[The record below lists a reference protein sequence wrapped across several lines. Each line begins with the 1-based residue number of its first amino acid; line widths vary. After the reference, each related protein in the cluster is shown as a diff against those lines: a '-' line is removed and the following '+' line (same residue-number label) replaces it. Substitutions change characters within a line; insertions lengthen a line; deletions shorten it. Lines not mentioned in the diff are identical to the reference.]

1 MSRRTRCASGR
12 QPPFS
17 PPTPA
22 LAAIVCCVSNLLL
35 RRRFALGPGPRGLP
49 ICLRSGASINER
61 KRTQDSHH
69 GTAGGDLSQT
79 PFTTG
84 ETACV
89 HDAGPHP
96 SLLSREAPNAGFMSN
111 AAGTKDAR
119 ANSRQTPPW
128 PDHSRT
134 DDLGS
139 ESVPTM
145 RHRRTQRRPG
155 PSPPWMS
162 AGPSYVCGWA

>member
-96 SLLSREAPNAGFMSN
+96 SHFVSGGPQRRLHVQRGRYQRRSGQLTP
-111 AAGTKDAR
+111 K
-119 ANSRQTPPW
+119 PPW